1 MDDCSRK
8 TKGLFITGTDT
19 DVGKTYVTCMIAR
32 QLVRRGVSVGA
43 YKPACSGA
51 EIDDSG
57 AVVWRDVVELSKAIG
72 GCDLSRISPQCFR
85 APLAPPVAA
94 KLEGTSVDSK
104 LLRTGAQWWHG
115 RVDLLLIEGV
125 GGLLCPMTESETV
138 ADLAADFGF
147 PLIIVGRLGLG
158 TINHTLLT
166 VEAAQHRGLAVAG
179 IILNAGDSPVA
190 EAQAKTNPA
199 ELAARCQ
206 IPLLGVLGRHQKSL
220 SRDGHSVDIDWLSLA
235 SEGTVM
241 SGPDKIVA
249 D

>member
-1 MDDCSRK
+1 MSDGSRK

-19 DVGKTYVTCMIAR
+19 DVGKTYVACMIAR
-32 QLVRRGVSVGA
+32 QMVRRGVSVGA

-51 EIDDSG
+51 EIDHSG
-57 AVVWRDVVELSKAIG
+57 TSVWRDVVELSKAIG

-94 KLEGTSVDSK
+94 KLEGTNVNSN

-115 RVDLLLIEGV
+115 QVDLLLIEGA

-138 ADLAADFGF
+138 ADLAADFGY
-147 PLIIVGRLGLG
+147 PLIIVARLGLG

-166 VEAAQHRGLAVAG
+166 AEAAQHRGLAIAG
-179 IILNAGDSPVA
+179 IILNEGDLPVA

-199 ELAARCQ
+199 ELAARCK
-206 IPLLGVLGRHQKSL
+206 IPLLGVLGRHQMSL
-220 SRDGHSVDIDWLSLA
+220 SRDSESADIDWLSLA
-235 SEGTVM
+235 SAGTVT
-241 SGPDKIVA
+241 SGPEKIVA